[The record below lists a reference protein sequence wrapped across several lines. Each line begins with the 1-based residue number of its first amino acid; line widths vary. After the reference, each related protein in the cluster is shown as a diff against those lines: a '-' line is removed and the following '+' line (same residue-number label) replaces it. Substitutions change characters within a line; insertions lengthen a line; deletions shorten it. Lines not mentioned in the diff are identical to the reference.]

1 MLYDN
6 VKLIKYQFII
16 VVSLLLFTACTS
28 KYSKND
34 QRKTKQS
41 ETNTEHVYLSA
52 MIQKMS
58 ADKNP
63 ENHINSIRSYALE
76 NFNNLTNEELKLIQY
91 SNPKIYKSSNAL
103 EYCFVWSLSNNGGC
117 LEVVATPP
125 PSCTPVAV
133 FRRDRVYF
141 P

>member
-1 MLYDN
+1 MSYIIIR
-6 VKLIKYQFII
+6 LIKYQFII

-28 KYSKND
+28 KYPKND
-34 QRKTKQS
+34 QRKANQS

-52 MIQKMS
+52 MIHKMS

-63 ENHINSIRSYALE
+63 LNHINSIRSYALE
-76 NFNNLTNEELKLIQY
+76 NFNSLTNEELKLIQN
-91 SNPKIYKSSNAL
+91 SNPKIYKSSTAL
-103 EYCFVWSLSNNGGC
+103 EYCFVWFLSNNGGC

-125 PSCTPVAV
+125 PTCTPVAV